1 MKDIKILIDMDNTI
15 NDFTSQFN
23 EYLKKYYSTE
33 LDYSVFEKTYHIEK
47 AIKLDIL
54 NNKKQEILE
63 EIFAMDDFWLT
74 IPLIDNYVYK
84 VVKEIYERYDTY
96 IATSPWRY
104 TKKYKLSKIEWIK
117 GNMPFIDTS
126 KIIFSSD
133 KWKLHGDIIIDDK
146 SEVIENCKK
155 NGFITIM
162 SIHTYNK
169 NTKADYS
176 FKKWNE
182 VLTILKE
189 IEDKRV

>member
-1 MKDIKILIDMDNTI
+1 LNDLKILIDMDNTI
-15 NDFTSQFN
+15 NDFTFQFN
-23 EYLKKYYSTE
+23 EYLKRYYNTE
-33 LDYSVFEKTYHIEK
+33 LDYSVFENTYHIEK
-47 AIKLDIL
+47 AIKLNIS
-54 NNKKQEILE
+54 NKKKEKILE

-74 IPLIDNYVYK
+74 IPLIDNQVYK
-84 VVKEIYERYDTY
+84 VVKELYSDYDVY

-104 TKKYKLSKIEWIK
+104 NDKYKSSKIEWIK

-126 KIIFSSD
+126 RIIFSSD
-133 KWKLHGDIIIDDK
+133 KWELEGDIIIDDK

-162 SIHTYNK
+162 PLHMYNK

-189 IEDKRV
+189 IEEKRS